1 MPATT
6 KRRNIISYLSSLI
19 KADTLDSS
27 KSFCLVLSAI
37 VGALAGLSVCFC
49 LVWDVCSNG
58 SLQTDLDALGVFML
72 CVGGYM
78 AGGGITK
85 ALSERKGK
93 INNEKPNNG
102 NNG

>member
-1 MPATT
+1 METKK

-19 KADTLDSS
+19 KAGTFDSS
-27 KSFCLVLSAI
+27 KSFSLVLSAI

-58 SLQTDLDALGVFML
+58 SLQTDLDALGVFIL

-78 AGGGITK
+78 AGGG
-85 ALSERKGK
+85 LSKVISEKRKNG
-93 INNEKPNNG
+93 ISNNETKG
-102 NNG
+102 GQL

>member
-1 MPATT
+1 MPATA

-78 AGGGITK
+78 AGGGLSKT
-85 ALSERKGK
+85 LSERKKG
-93 INNEKPNNG
+93 NVKPNNG
-102 NNG
+102 NDG